1 MSWSRCD
8 PARIAALDVTN
19 LGSGPRVVLVHGSVV
34 GADVTWRHQHALA
47 ERYTLVLAQRPGF
60 GASPPLER
68 GDFEAEAPLFAELLE
83 GGAHMVGH
91 SYGAVIALHAAAL
104 RPNAVLSLTISEP
117 GAAARRGRRPSGRL
131 DDRQRRRALPP
142 RGRARAD
149 RLPALLPWRGELR
162 ARDARGARRPAARWR
177 ADGHARTA
185 ALGVRAAPRRAGR
198 RRVSQARDL

>member
-60 GASPPLER
+60 GASPPLDR

-104 RPNAVLSLTISEP
+104 RPDAVLSLTISEP
-117 GAAARRGRRPSGRL
+117 GALRVAAGV
-131 DDRQRRRALPP
+131 
-142 RGRARAD
+142 
-149 RLPALLPWRGELR
+149 PAVDSMIANGDELS
-162 ARDARGARRPAARWR
+162 
-177 ADGHARTA
+177 
-185 ALGVRAAPRRAGR
+185 RRAGELEPIDFLR
-198 RRVSQARDL
+198 FFRGGVNSAHATPEELAGPLLDGARMVMRERPPWESEPPLD